1 MRFFWR
7 RRHKVEDT
15 ASYSSVNVWYGA
27 DDAPGV
33 IDVDISSPVN
43 VLDYYS
49 YNAFN
54 SVAYDTNRDGSGG
67 DDGGKIEYVYV
78 HADDDT
84 FEDLSSQ
91 YQLEEEQKEGV
102 DDDIVA
108 EEAFGDDD
116 EILEREE
123 EEEKREESVG
133 VVVVV
138 VDAEVEGIEHM
149 TKEEEKEEEKEK
161 EGTRT
166 KGRDYYTEF
175 DDFINAVA
183 LEEEEEEEEEEREDG
198 HANGENP
205 EEEEEHARA
214 HAQAMENEKTE
225 EAKEG
230 TQEESEKRE
239 SLKKRISSHHSAT
252 TMTRDVSEVSVRSV
266 REEIEKRKRRGEE
279 KENGGVFHNVN
290 VFMKGI
296 SNDVN
301 MSSLL
306 RSVLLRDK
314 WAIHFDGITSIRFRI
329 DFTEENFRA
338 WKRWTAT
345 RCSNISKW
353 LQMRSRAAAA
363 SRRRHREE
371 YIRSITK
378 SPAKGKKEEGT
389 PKKLLPFSSPRQRED
404 GVTKKDIN
412 SPQSG
417 MKAIDKAPNR
427 STPKSW
433 KEKEEEALFKI
444 LNDRKKKEKNGRS
457 NGAASSDE
465 TRTLQQSK
473 MFKDKIARR
482 ATILLHI
489 CPPNK

>member
-1 MRFFWR
+1 MQR
-7 RRHKVEDT
+7 RDDSSLHSH
-15 ASYSSVNVWYGA
+15 SYSSMNNNIWYGA

-33 IDVDISSPVN
+33 IDVDISSSVAM
-43 VLDYYS
+43 LDYS
-49 YNAFN
+49 YYNDN
-54 SVAYDTNRDGSGG
+54 SAEYTSDGS
-67 DDGGKIEYVYV
+67 GGKIEYVYV
-78 HADDDT
+78 HDDD
-84 FEDLSSQ
+84 DIRDGISSN
-91 YQLEEEQKEGV
+91 YRLDDDEEEEEE
-102 DDDIVA
+102 DNDIVA
-108 EEAFGDDD
+108 EEDFV
-116 EILEREE
+116 EIENLRAGGEE
-123 EEEKREESVG
+123 EEESAPVA
-133 VVVVV
+133 VVVKG
-138 VDAEVEGIEHM
+138 EELEN
-149 TKEEEKEEEKEK
+149 TTEEEEEDRKI
-161 EGTRT
+161 
-166 KGRDYYTEF
+166 GRDYYTEF

-183 LEEEEEEEEEEREDG
+183 LEEEEEEEEEREDG

>member
-1 MRFFWR
+1 MQR
-7 RRHKVEDT
+7 RDD
-15 ASYSSVNVWYGA
+15 SSLHSHSHSSMNNNIWYGA

-33 IDVDISSPVN
+33 IDVDISSSVAM
-43 VLDYYS
+43 LDYS
-49 YNAFN
+49 YYNDN
-54 SVAYDTNRDGSGG
+54 SAEYTSDGS
-67 DDGGKIEYVYV
+67 GGKIEYVYV
-78 HADDDT
+78 HDDD
-84 FEDLSSQ
+84 DIRDGISSN
-91 YQLEEEQKEGV
+91 YRLDDDEEEEEE
-102 DDDIVA
+102 DNDIVA
-108 EEAFGDDD
+108 EEDFV
-116 EILEREE
+116 EIENLRAGGEE
-123 EEEKREESVG
+123 EEESAPVA
-133 VVVVV
+133 VVVKG
-138 VDAEVEGIEHM
+138 EELEN
-149 TKEEEKEEEKEK
+149 TTEEEEEDRKI
-161 EGTRT
+161 
-166 KGRDYYTEF
+166 GRDYYTEF

-183 LEEEEEEEEEEREDG
+183 LEEEEEEEEEREDG

-296 SNDVN
+296 SNDLN

>member
-7 RRHKVEDT
+7 RRHKVNDM

-54 SVAYDTNRDGSGG
+54 SVAYDTNRDGSGS

-78 HADDDT
+78 HDDDDT

-91 YQLEEEQKEGV
+91 YELEEEQEEGG

-108 EEAFGDDD
+108 EEAFVDDD

-133 VVVVV
+133 VVVV

-183 LEEEEEEEEEEREDG
+183 LEEEEEEEREDG

-214 HAQAMENEKTE
+214 HTQAMENEETE

-230 TQEESEKRE
+230 SQEEREKRE

-252 TMTRDVSEVSVRSV
+252 TMTRDVSQVSVRST
-266 REEIEKRKRRGEE
+266 RDEIEKRKRRGEE
-279 KENGGVFHNVN
+279 KENGGVFHNFN
-290 VFMKGI
+290 VFMKSI

-301 MSSLL
+301 VPSLL

-378 SPAKGKKEEGT
+378 SPAKEKKEEGT
-389 PKKLLPFSSPRQRED
+389 PKKLLRFSSPRQRED

-444 LNDRKKKEKNGRS
+444 LNDRKKKEKNGKS

>member
-1 MRFFWR
+1 
-7 RRHKVEDT
+7 
-15 ASYSSVNVWYGA
+15 
-27 DDAPGV
+27 
-33 IDVDISSPVN
+33 
-43 VLDYYS
+43 
-49 YNAFN
+49 
-54 SVAYDTNRDGSGG
+54 
-67 DDGGKIEYVYV
+67 V

-108 EEAFGDDD
+108 EEAFVDDD

-183 LEEEEEEEEEEREDG
+183 LEEEEEEEEEREDG